1 MLKELVVDLDPDL
14 DSLLSQMSA
23 DLDLTRPQVAK
34 VLLESSLLM
43 SLSR

>member
-23 DLDLTRPQVAK
+23 DLDLSRPQVAK
-34 VLLESSLLM
+34 VLLESALVM
-43 SLSR
+43 SLAR

>member
-1 MLKELVVDLDPDL
+1 MVRVVLDPDL

-23 DLDLTRPQVAK
+23 DLEISRDEVAR
-34 VLLESSLLM
+34 LIIESSLLM

>member
-1 MLKELVVDLDPDL
+1 MLTELVVDLDPDL

-23 DLDLTRPQVAK
+23 DLDLSRPQVAK
-34 VLLESSLLM
+34 VLLESALVM